1 MSGFKKPVIRLPIM
15 TGSLARSQKSHN
27 RRSNMHH
34 PKSLTETTIMP
45 ASVADAIAA
54 LQRGK
59 GVIVADDADR
69 ENECDFIFAAE
80 TLNEDQMALMIR
92 HGSGI
97 VCAVV
102 TQEHADHMGLAPMV
116 AENASPFKTPFTV
129 SIEAANGVTTGVS
142 AADRCT
148 TIKALIHS
156 AANAADLRSPGHVF
170 PLVASE
176 GGLLTRRGHTEATLA
191 LMELAGLP
199 ATGVLCEAMT
209 DDGEMACYADIANLD
224 AAKGMPLVTID
235 ELVQCL
241 KARPD

>member
-1 MSGFKKPVIRLPIM
+1 MQHSKSITEENIMS
-15 TGSLARSQKSHN
+15 
-27 RRSNMHH
+27 
-34 PKSLTETTIMP
+34 

-54 LQRGK
+54 LQRGE

-69 ENECDFIFAAE
+69 ENECDFIFAAD
-80 TLNEDQMALMIR
+80 TLTKDQMALMIR

-102 TQEHADHMGLAPMV
+102 TQEHADRMGLVPMV

-142 AADRCT
+142 ATDRCT
-148 TIKALIHS
+148 TIQALTRATAKES
-156 AANAADLRSPGHVF
+156 ELRSPGHVF
-170 PLVASE
+170 PLIASE
-176 GGLLTRRGHTEATLA
+176 GGLLTRRGHTESTLA
-191 LMELAGLP
+191 LMALAGLP

-209 DDGEMACYADIANLD
+209 DDGRMACYADIANLD

-241 KARPD
+241 EATA